1 MFFPVAQAL
10 VCRCAE
16 RAKTTRVFRQSS
28 AFHSHEQGKTG
39 GRGARQGW
47 PPPEPREGQEVHMAR
62 DERGHAA
69 HGILVMSAQPPWEPT
84 PPLTVTRCR
93 AAFEHARPFTVGAEE
108 ELMLVDP

>member
-1 MFFPVAQAL
+1 MVFPLAQAL

-16 RAKTTRVFRQSS
+16 RAKTTRVFKQSS

-47 PPPEPREGQEVHMAR
+47 PPPEPREGQEVTWLAT
-62 DERGHAA
+62 RG
-69 HGILVMSAQPPWEPT
+69 VK
-84 PPLTVTRCR
+84 RCR

-108 ELMLVDP
+108 ELMLVDPVSFDLAPVIEDVLPLVSGDGRF